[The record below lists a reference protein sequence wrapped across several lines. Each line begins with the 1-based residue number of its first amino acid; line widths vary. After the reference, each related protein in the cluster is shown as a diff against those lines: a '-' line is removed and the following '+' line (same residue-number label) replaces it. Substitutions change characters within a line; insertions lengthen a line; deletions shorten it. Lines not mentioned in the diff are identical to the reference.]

1 VEKIERL
8 RPAYHRVIERSDVGL
23 RGFVVIDS
31 FLSGHGTGGI
41 RMGDDVSLDE
51 VANLARE
58 MSLKFAWL
66 DIPEG
71 GAKAG
76 IVASPSCPQESKQ
89 RLCQAFGQEIA
100 DLVHEGRYVPG
111 EDMGIGAS
119 EMEVILAAA
128 GSGRPGGNADID
140 PNYFTALSVFVTA
153 EVAMTARGMSLDG
166 ATVLVEGLG
175 KVGGH
180 LVRLLSAAGARL
192 VGISTAA
199 GASYQPAG
207 IDVEKL
213 LEMRERHGD
222 NCVGA
227 LADGEVLPSEEL
239 FVKDA
244 DLLVPGARPDSIN
257 AGNVDRIRARF
268 IVPIANICAS
278 RAMEMRLAER
288 GIVFLPGFV
297 SNCGGVFCWYL
308 ARLDGDAREQMM
320 RVGFA
325 RKVRR
330 LFERADKRGQDVATV
345 ARSMAT
351 ANARRMAEAEH
362 GTPVRRLATLP
373 AKLAPKR
380 LGYVLCSRL
389 LGRDWQRRPT
399 RLCRWYYDARY
410 FR

>member
-1 VEKIERL
+1 MVALHE
-8 RPAYHRVIERSDVGL
+8 
-23 RGFVVIDS
+23 
-31 FLSGHGTGGI
+31 
-41 RMGDDVSLDE
+41 VS
-51 VANLARE
+51 R
-58 MSLKFAWL
+58 
-66 DIPEG
+66 
-71 GAKAG
+71 
-76 IVASPSCPQESKQ
+76 
-89 RLCQAFGQEIA
+89 
-100 DLVHEGRYVPG
+100 
-111 EDMGIGAS
+111 
-119 EMEVILAAA
+119 
-128 GSGRPGGNADID
+128 
-140 PNYFTALSVFVTA
+140 A
-153 EVAMTARGMSLDG
+153 E
-166 ATVLVEGLG
+166 
-175 KVGGH
+175 
-180 LVRLLSAAGARL
+180 LSAEEAKRL
-192 VGISTAA
+192 G
-199 GASYQPAG
+199 
-207 IDVEKL
+207 
-213 LEMRERHGD
+213 
-222 NCVGA
+222 
-227 LADGEVLPSEEL
+227 GEVLPSEEL